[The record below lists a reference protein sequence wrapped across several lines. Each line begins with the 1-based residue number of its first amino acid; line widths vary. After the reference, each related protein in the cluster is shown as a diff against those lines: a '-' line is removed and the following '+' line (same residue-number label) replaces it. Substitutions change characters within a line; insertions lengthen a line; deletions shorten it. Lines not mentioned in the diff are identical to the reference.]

1 LVRRIDRGYENGE
14 LIVDTIGFVEH
25 PYSFVDNYRAPHT
38 KALRVVERWKMF
50 GGGNAI
56 EAMVISRRVRCA
68 LVGSARWQKVNR
80 PMNESICAENN
91 LTRHSSSS
99 GNIRCRRRR
108 RPTFEKSKGHSER
121 THREEP

>member
-1 LVRRIDRGYENGE
+1 VHLSQSRTQRKSTTELVRRIDRGYENGE

-68 LVGSARWQKVNR
+68 LVGQRAVA
-80 PMNESICAENN
+80 ESKPPDE
-91 LTRHSSSS
+91 
-99 GNIRCRRRR
+99 
-108 RPTFEKSKGHSER
+108 
-121 THREEP
+121 